1 MPCVRQPEHA
11 SGGQWRHAI
20 LTISE
25 RDLHFEAP
33 GARVADLK
41 QAQEVVLFI
50 IDSIFILYECD
61 GPLSYSIPIMYRYPW
76 YRYSLFL
83 GYQYR
88 P

>member
-1 MPCVRQPEHA
+1 MPCVRQPEYA

-50 IDSIFILYECD
+50 IDSIYFYTNV
-61 GPLSYSIPIMYRYPW
+61 MVRYRF
-76 YRYSLFL
+76 RYQSCIDTHGIDIAYF
-83 GYQYR
+83 
-88 P
+88 